1 MCIFNLTPSKKINRI
16 IQQFNLN
23 ITTPPSLFGVFVLS
37 ESIQQVIHIKH
48 KYVLISMCIDLIP
61 SSVQVLDSMDQLTV
75 DNISMALARF
85 EEAAYE
91 KKDKI

>member
-1 MCIFNLTPSKKINRI
+1 MCIINLTSSKKINRI

-23 ITTPPSLFGVFVLS
+23 ITTTPSLFGVFVLS
-37 ESIQQVIHIKH
+37 ESIQQVIHIKQR
-48 KYVLISMCIDLIP
+48 YAFISICIDLTP
-61 SSVQVLDSMDQLTV
+61 SSVHVLDTMDQLTV